1 MSKHLMTVHAV
12 DLFAGAGGT
21 STGLALAC
29 QELGKKVELTA
40 INHWKTAIESH
51 SANHPWAKHICAN
64 VEALNPREVVP
75 RRHLNILVA
84 SPECVGYS
92 CAAGGRP
99 KNDQK
104 RASAW
109 HILRW
114 LELLKVDSIL
124 VENVREFRGWGPL
137 NSRGFEIKSRKGE
150 IYRAWLSAIRSFGYN
165 VDTRILNAA
174 DYGAPTS
181 RSRLFIAAR
190 KGNVPINWP
199 EPTHSKTGTGKRKWH
214 PAREIIDWSLK
225 GQSIFTRKRPL
236 SRRTIGRIIEGLKR
250 FGGRELQPFIV
261 LMEHGG
267 GIKSLDEPLPTITT
281 AKGGSM
287 SLVEPFILSQ
297 GSGGAPRSVKNPL
310 PTIPAGGAHALIE
323 PFVLSQGSNGAPRS
337 VEDPLPTIVS
347 AGKHA
352 LIESFIIPFF
362 GERKGQIPRSH
373 SVSEP
378 LPAVTSHGAG
388 GLVQPFLV
396 EYHGGEKKSPH
407 KRIAS
412 VDKPIATI
420 DTSNRFG
427 LAEPFILPVRG
438 FFGRNI
444 PKSIEEPLGT
454 ITQRG
459 YGGLVEP
466 CLVQYNG
473 NSGAHS
479 INEPLPTIPTHDRFG
494 LVQPEVNG
502 RRLDIRFR
510 MLQPHELA
518 GAMGFPRK
526 YELRGT
532 KTDVIRQIGN
542 AVVVQVS
549 KALCMSLLSDRCESK
564 LVAA

>member
-1 MSKHLMTVHAV
+1 MTRAVRAV
-12 DLFAGAGGT
+12 DLFCGAGGT
-21 STGLALAC
+21 SRGLALAC
-29 QELGKKVELTA
+29 QELGKRVDLTA
-40 INHWKTAIESH
+40 INHWKIAIESH
-51 SANHPWAKHICAN
+51 AANHPWAKHVCAN
-64 VEALNPREVVP
+64 VESLDPREVVP

-124 VENVREFRGWGPL
+124 VENVREFKDWGPL
-137 NSRGFEIKSRKGE
+137 NSRGFEIKARKGE

-165 VDTRILNAA
+165 VDTRVLNAA

-190 KGNVPINWP
+190 KGNAPINWP

-225 GQSIFTRKRPL
+225 GQSIFTRKKPL
-236 SRRTIGRIIEGLKR
+236 SMRTVARIIEGLKR

-267 GIKSLDEPLPTITT
+267 GIKSLEDPLPTITT

-287 SLVEPFILSQ
+287 ALAEPSFVLSQ
-297 GSGGAPRSVKNPL
+297 ASGGAPRSVEDPL

-323 PFVLSQGSNGAPRS
+323 SFVLSQGS
-337 VEDPLPTIVS
+337 
-347 AGKHA
+347 K
-352 LIESFIIPFF
+352 
-362 GERKGQIPRSH
+362 
-373 SVSEP
+373 
-378 LPAVTSHGAG
+378 
-388 GLVQPFLV
+388 
-396 EYHGGEKKSPH
+396 
-407 KRIAS
+407 
-412 VDKPIATI
+412 
-420 DTSNRFG
+420 
-427 LAEPFILPVRG
+427 
-438 FFGRNI
+438 
-444 PKSIEEPLGT
+444 
-454 ITQRG
+454 
-459 YGGLVEP
+459 EP
-466 CLVQYNG
+466 CLLQYNG

-479 INEPLPTIPTHDRFG
+479 VNEPLPTIPTHDRFA

-502 RRLDIRFR
+502 RVLDVRFR

-518 GAMGFPRK
+518 SAMGFPSK
-526 YELRGT
+526 YKLHGT
-532 KTDVIRQIGN
+532 KTEAVRQIGN

-549 KALCMSLLSDRCESK
+549 KALCKSLLSEPRQGLEA
-564 LVAA
+564 V